1 MTPAEPRTE
10 LSTTMIPTV
19 NPFVDQAREFPT
31 LSCGIDR
38 ADFLR
43 LDLSES
49 MMAAPPLVR
58 DAILRVIDSQRFSA
72 YPDDSP
78 LYPLLADYVGV
89 SPSQLLVTNGSD
101 HAIQL
106 ILRAF
111 LSPGDQLQV
120 IDPSFPIY
128 AHVARTLGAEV
139 RCVPLESDFSF
150 SAERFIEAMDQ
161 GPRLCVLVNPNNPTG
176 TLIPL
181 ESIRAVAAARPGP
194 LIVDEAYYEYA
205 GITAVSL
212 LAAHPNIIVTRTF
225 SKAFGL
231 AGLRLG
237 YVVAHPEIVRQLRK
251 LRLPFDVNAF
261 AVSAATGHFSDLSIM
276 RRYVRAIVSEAKP
289 QLLRFFDGSGVKV
302 FPSAAN
308 FVLVDLSQRDHVVQR
323 LRANGVLVA
332 PQAHARLASAV
343 RIAIPIPEQLS
354 RFQTAFT
361 SALDASA

>member
-1 MTPAEPRTE
+1 M
-10 LSTTMIPTV
+10 MPTV
-19 NPFVDQAREFPT
+19 NPFVDRAQAFPA
-31 LSCGIDR
+31 LPSGIDR
-38 ADFLR
+38 ASFLR

-49 MMAAPPLVR
+49 VMAAPPRVR
-58 DAILRVIDSQRFSA
+58 ESILRLIDSDRFSA
-72 YPDDSP
+72 YPDDSS

-89 SPSQLLVTNGSD
+89 PASQLLVTNGSD

-128 AHVARTLGAEV
+128 AHVARTLGADV
-139 RCVPLESDFSF
+139 QCAPLAGDFSF
-150 SAERFIEAMDQ
+150 SAEQFIEQMAS

-181 ESIRAVAAARPGP
+181 ESLRAVAAAAQPAA

-205 GITAVSL
+205 GMTAVSL
-212 LAAHPNIIVTRTF
+212 LADYPNVIITRTF

-237 YVVAHPEIVRQLRK
+237 YIVAHPDIIRQLRK

-261 AVSAATGHFSDLSIM
+261 AISAATGHLSDLSSM
-276 RRYVRAIVSEAKP
+276 RQYVRAILSEAKP
-289 QLLRFFDGSGVKV
+289 RMLDFLDGSGVAS
-302 FPSAAN
+302 FPTAAN
-308 FVLVDLSQRDHVVQR
+308 FVLVELPERDLAVAR

-332 PQAHARLASAV
+332 PQSHPRLKSAV
-343 RIAIPIPEQLS
+343 RIAIPIPEHLP

-361 SALDASA
+361 SALGRADLSIATAAEDRP